1 MDPEE
6 EWEIG
11 ENIYAFEGGDA
22 EIVGMVQQ
30 EMGLV
35 SGSTEEI
42 DSGDEPEVVPP
53 SLKEMIKMCRV
64 IEENSMVVCTEG
76 ALELIKASRRYQAHL
91 QKISREGEK
100 QTTLDDFFH
109 F

>member
-6 EWEIG
+6 EQEIG

-22 EIVGMVQQ
+22 EIIGMVQQ

-35 SGSTEEI
+35 RCTTEEI
-42 DSGDEPEVVPP
+42 DCGDDPEVRLPP
-53 SLKEMIKMCRV
+53 LKEMMRMCQI

-76 ALELIKASRRYQAHL
+76 ALALVKASHQY
-91 QKISREGEK
+91 
-100 QTTLDDFFH
+100 
-109 F
+109 